1 MTFFMEF
8 LRLSRESDGFGG
20 RKRGGEVPVYA
31 LPSGKTQVISAIRRF
46 EVPPAMRDAD
56 TKLIDLLRA
65 NAREPTASLARK
77 LGLARSTVQE
87 RLARLERDGVVK
99 GYTVRLADEAQGNR
113 LRAVVMIET
122 DPKQADRVSV
132 ELKKMPEV
140 RSLAALSGSYDLI
153 GMIETDT
160 AARIDALLDRIGRA
174 PGVART
180 VSSIIL
186 SEKFS
191 R

>member
-1 MTFFMEF
+1 
-8 LRLSRESDGFGG
+8 
-20 RKRGGEVPVYA
+20 
-31 LPSGKTQVISAIRRF
+31 
-46 EVPPAMRDAD
+46 MRDAD
-56 TKLIDLLRA
+56 TNLVDLLRA

-87 RLARLERDGVVK
+87 RIARLERDGTIK
-99 GYTVRLADEAQGNR
+99 GYTVRLADGAEANR
-113 LRAVVMIET
+113 LRAVVMIST
-122 DPKQADRVSV
+122 DPKQADRVSG

-140 RSLAALSGSYDLI
+140 RSLAAVSGSYDLVAQV
-153 GMIETDT
+153 ETDT
-160 AARIDALLDRIGRA
+160 PARIDALLDRIGRA

-186 SEKFS
+186 SEKFA

>member
-1 MTFFMEF
+1 M
-8 LRLSRESDGFGG
+8 
-20 RKRGGEVPVYA
+20 
-31 LPSGKTQVISAIRRF
+31 
-46 EVPPAMRDAD
+46 MRDSDSQLVA
-56 TKLIDLLRA
+56 LLRA

-87 RLARLERDGVVK
+87 RIARLERDGVIK
-99 GYTVRLADEAQGNR
+99 GYTIRVADESANT
-113 LRAVVMIET
+113 LRAVVMIST

-153 GMIETDT
+153 AMIETET
-160 AARIDALLDRIGRA
+160 PARIDVLLDRIGRA

>member
-1 MTFFMEF
+1 MTEAPM
-8 LRLSRESDGFGG
+8 
-20 RKRGGEVPVYA
+20 KN
-31 LPSGKTQVISAIRRF
+31 
-46 EVPPAMRDAD
+46 AD
-56 TKLIDLLRA
+56 TRLIELLRA

-87 RLARLERDGVVK
+87 RLARLERDGVIR
-99 GYTVRLADEAQGNR
+99 GYTVRLDEGAQASR

-153 GMIETDT
+153 
-160 AARIDALLDRIGRA
+160 
-174 PGVART
+174 
-180 VSSIIL
+180 
-186 SEKFS
+186 EKFS

>member
-1 MTFFMEF
+1 MPVWP
-8 LRLSRESDGFGG
+8 LRT
-20 RKRGGEVPVYA
+20 GE
-31 LPSGKTQVISAIRRF
+31 TQGIPAICRIKGS
-46 EVPPAMRDAD
+46 AMRDAD
-56 TKLIDLLRA
+56 AKLLDLLRA

-87 RLARLERDGVVK
+87 RLARLEREGVVK

-140 RSLAALSGSYDLI
+140 RSLAAVSGSYDLVAQV
-153 GMIETDT
+153 ETDT